1 MAAVLTL
8 TQFTKGLGI
17 LKKLPTR
24 LLSYIYAVVIM
35 LAAEFFSGMLTL
47 SSAALLPFN
56 AIIVA
61 TAASGG
67 YDAMRSVGKG
77 TLHSSQNGRGNVS
90 AANGSVVSDGGA
102 DGEGRIKSESDKDGD
117 K

>member
-1 MAAVLTL
+1 MLTL

-35 LAAEFFSGMLTL
+35 LAAEFFSGTLTL
-47 SSAALLPFN
+47 PSAALLPFN

-61 TAASGG
+61 TSASGG
-67 YDAMRSVGKG
+67 YDALRSVGKG
-77 TLHSSQNGRGNVS
+77 TLHSSQNGRDNVS
-90 AANGSVVSDGGA
+90 AANGSDGGA
-102 DGEGRIKSESDKDGD
+102 DGESRNKSESGKDGD